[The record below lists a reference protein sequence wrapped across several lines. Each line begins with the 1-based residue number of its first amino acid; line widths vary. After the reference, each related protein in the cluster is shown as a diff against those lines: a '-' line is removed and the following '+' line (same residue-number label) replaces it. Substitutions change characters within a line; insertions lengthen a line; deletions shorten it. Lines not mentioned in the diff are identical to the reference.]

1 MSDDEGPAVDD
12 GVDDADI
19 IDLDSDSDLESDEG
33 ERSEGS
39 GGEDSEE
46 EDGEED
52 AGEAGPAASGAA
64 RAARRPVGG
73 RPDPLSRE
81 SNTPVRVIVVPEGE
95 RITSDRVCLTE
106 AAELLAV
113 RAEQIARTGTH
124 FALKLRKE
132 DARDSVDAAE
142 IARAELLERRCPLLL
157 RRVVLVRDPH
167 GNTVVEDWDPNLMS
181 LPDLPRIGGGRAAG
195 SA

>member
-52 AGEAGPAASGAA
+52 AGEAGPAASGARGAA

-81 SNTPVRVIVVPEGE
+81 SNTSVRVIVVPEWE
-95 RITSDRVCLTE
+95 RITSGRLCLTE
-106 AAELLAV
+106 AAGLLAE

-124 FALKLRKE
+124 FVLDIRGRRLH
-132 DARDSVDAAE
+132 DPVE
-142 IARAELLERRCPLLL
+142 IAVAELLERRCPLILRRTILL
-157 RRVVLVRDPH
+157 RDAH
-167 GNTVVEDWDPNLMS
+167 GNSVVEDWDPNQMS
-181 LPDLPRIGGGRAAG
+181 LPDLPRIGGSRRAAG
-195 SA
+195 H